1 MDFDDTLE
9 EAAFRAEVRT
19 WLTEVIAIDL
29 CGGTMLKRG
38 TDEPRKRHARGDK

>member
-19 WLTEVIAIDL
+19 WLTENV
-29 CGGTMLKRG
+29 
-38 TDEPRKRHARGDK
+38 EPRPRGPGRFFQHMAPGDK